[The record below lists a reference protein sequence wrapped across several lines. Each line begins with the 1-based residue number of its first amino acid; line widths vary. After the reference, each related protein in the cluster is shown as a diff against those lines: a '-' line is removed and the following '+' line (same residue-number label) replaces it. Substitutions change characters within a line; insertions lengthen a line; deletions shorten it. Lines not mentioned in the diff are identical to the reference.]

1 MTMNNLLLGLQADPF
16 ITTVVVGLIWPIVQA
31 ALDRP
36 YWTPA
41 RRKVLLAGVAVVVS
55 LAVWVSG
62 SYPATWQLFVAQASV
77 FLGIAWSVFQVLSSV
92 KINGVSLINW
102 AGALTPGG
110 ETVDDVR
117 KYTDLNRFLASRDAA
132 RGSGGDRAQ

>member
-1 MTMNNLLLGLQADPF
+1 MNQLLLGLQSDPF
-16 ITTVVVGLIWPIVQA
+16 LVTVVVGLIWPVVQA

-55 LAVWVSG
+55 VAVWVSG
-62 SYPATWQLFVAQASV
+62 SYPATWQLFLAQASV
-77 FLGIAWSVFQVLSSV
+77 FLGIAWSVFQVLSGIKV
-92 KINGVSLINW
+92 NGISIIDW

-110 ETVDDVR
+110 ETVDDLHVR
-117 KYTDLNRFLASRDAA
+117 GVNLSGGD
-132 RGSGGDRAQ
+132 SGGDRAQ

>member
-1 MTMNNLLLGLQADPF
+1 MNQLLLGLQSDPF
-16 ITTVVVGLIWPIVQA
+16 LVTVVVGIVWPLVQA

-41 RRKVLLAGVAVVVS
+41 RRKILLAVAAVIVS

-62 SYPATWQLFVAQASV
+62 SYPATWQLLLTQASV
-77 FLGIAWSVFQVLSSV
+77 FLGIAWSVFQVLSTV
-92 KINGVSLINW
+92 KINGVSLIAW

-110 ETVDDVR
+110 ETVDD
-117 KYTDLNRFLASRDAA
+117 LHLSGGDA
-132 RGSGGDRAQ
+132 GGDRAQ

>member
-1 MTMNNLLLGLQADPF
+1 MTMNQLLLGLQSDPF
-16 ITTVVVGLIWPIVQA
+16 LVTVVVGLIWPVVQA

-62 SYPATWQLFVAQASV
+62 SYPATWQLFLAQASV
-77 FLGIAWSVFQVLSSV
+77 FLGIAWSVFQVLSAV
-92 KINGVSLINW
+92 KINGASLIDW

-110 ETVDDVR
+110 ETVDD
-117 KYTDLNRFLASRDAA
+117 LHLSGGDA
-132 RGSGGDRAQ
+132 GGDRAQ

>member
-1 MTMNNLLLGLQADPF
+1 MNSLLLGLQSDPF
-16 ITTVVVGLIWPIVQA
+16 IVTVVVGLIWPIVQA

-36 YWTPA
+36 YWTPR

-62 SYPATWQLFVAQASV
+62 SYPATWQLIVANASV
-77 FLGIAWSVFQVLSSV
+77 FLGIAWSVFQVLSAV
-92 KINGVSLINW
+92 KINGASLIDW

-110 ETVDDVR
+110 ETVDDMR
-117 KYTDLNRFLASRDAA
+117 KATDLNAFLAARDAA
-132 RGSGGDRAQ
+132 RGSGGESAQ

>member
-1 MTMNNLLLGLQADPF
+1 MNQLLLGLQSDPF
-16 ITTVVVGLIWPIVQA
+16 VVTVVVGLIWPLVQA

-41 RRKVLLAGVAVVVS
+41 RRKLLLAGVAVLVS

-62 SYPATWQLFVAQASV
+62 SYPATWQLIVAQASV
-77 FLGIAWSVFQVLSSV
+77 FLGVAWSVFQVLSAV
-92 KINGVSLINW
+92 KINGASLIDW

-110 ETVDDVR
+110 ETVDDLHLR
-117 KYTDLNRFLASRDAA
+117 GLAPL
-132 RGSGGDRAQ
+132 SGGDAGGERAQ

>member
-1 MTMNNLLLGLQADPF
+1 MNQLLLGLQSDPF
-16 ITTVVVGLIWPIVQA
+16 LVTVVVGLIWPIVQA

-36 YWTPA
+36 YWTPT

-55 LAVWVSG
+55 VAVWVSG
-62 SYPATWQLFVAQASV
+62 SYPATWQLFLTQASV
-77 FLGIAWSVFQVLSSV
+77 FLGIAWSVFQVLSSI

-110 ETVDDVR
+110 ETVDEVR
-117 KYTDLNRFLASRDAA
+117 KYSSLSAWLAA
-132 RGSGGDRAQ
+132 RDKERNAGGDRAQ

>member
-1 MTMNNLLLGLQADPF
+1 MNDLLLGLHTDPF
-16 ITTVVVGLIWPIVQA
+16 MTTVVVGLIWPVVQA

-41 RRKVLLAGVAVVVS
+41 RRKILLAVVAVVVS

-62 SYPATWQLFVAQASV
+62 TYPATWRLLIAQASV
-77 FLGIAWSVFQVLSSV
+77 FLGVAWSVFQVLSGI
-92 KINGVSLINW
+92 KINGASIIDW

-117 KYTDLNRFLASRDAA
+117 LNTELSLSGGDV
-132 RGSGGDRAQ
+132 GGDRAQ

>member
-1 MTMNNLLLGLQADPF
+1 MNNLLLGLQSDPF
-16 ITTVVVGLIWPIVQA
+16 LVTVVVGLIWPVVQA

-62 SYPATWQLFVAQASV
+62 SYPATWQLFLAQASV
-77 FLGIAWSVFQVLSSV
+77 FLGIAWSVFQVLSAV

-110 ETVDDVR
+110 ETVEDVR
-117 KYTDLNRFLASRDAA
+117 KYTDLNSFLAARDAA
-132 RGSGGDRAQ
+132 RGSGGDSAQ

>member
-1 MTMNNLLLGLQADPF
+1 MSQLLLGLQSDPF
-16 ITTVVVGLIWPIVQA
+16 LVTVVVGLIWPVVQA

-41 RRKVLLAGVAVVVS
+41 RRKVLLAGVAVIVS

-62 SYPATWQLFVAQASV
+62 SYPATWQLIVANASV
-77 FLGIAWSVFQVLSSV
+77 FLGIAWTAFQVLSSI
-92 KINGVSLINW
+92 KINGISIIDW

-117 KYTDLNRFLASRDAA
+117 KYTDLNAFLASRDAA

>member
-1 MTMNNLLLGLQADPF
+1 MTMNDLLLGLHKDPF
-16 ITTVVVGLIWPIVQA
+16 MTTVVVGLIWPMVQA

-41 RRKVLLAGVAVVVS
+41 RRKVLLAVVAVVIS

-62 SYPATWQLFVAQASV
+62 TYPATWRLLIAQASL
-77 FLGIAWSVFQVLSSV
+77 FLGVAWSVFQVLSSISV
-92 KINGVSLINW
+92 HGVSLIDW

-110 ETVDDVR
+110 ESVDDVR
-117 KYTDLNRFLASRDAA
+117 LNAALPLSGGDA
-132 RGSGGDRAQ
+132 GGDRAQ

>member
-1 MTMNNLLLGLQADPF
+1 MNQLLLGLQSDPF
-16 ITTVVVGLIWPIVQA
+16 VVTVVVGLIWPLVQA

-41 RRKVLLAGVAVVVS
+41 RRKVLLAVVAVLVS

-62 SYPATWQLFVAQASV
+62 SYPATWQLIVAQASV
-77 FLGIAWSVFQVLSSV
+77 FLGVAWSVFQVLSAV
-92 KINGVSLINW
+92 KINGASLIDW

-110 ETVDDVR
+110 ETVDDLHLR
-117 KYTDLNRFLASRDAA
+117 GLAPL
-132 RGSGGDRAQ
+132 SGGDAGGERAQ

>member
-1 MTMNNLLLGLQADPF
+1 MNNLLLGIQSDPF
-16 ITTVVVGLIWPIVQA
+16 LVTVVGGLIWPIAQA

-41 RRKVLLAGVAVVVS
+41 RRKILLAVVAVIVS

-62 SYPATWQLFVAQASV
+62 SYPATWQLLLTQASV
-77 FLGIAWSVFQVLSSV
+77 FLGIAWSVFQVLSAV
-92 KINGVSLINW
+92 KINGASLIDW

-117 KYTDLNRFLASRDAA
+117 KYSDLNAWLAARDAA
-132 RGSGGDRAQ
+132 RGSGGDSAQ

>member
-1 MTMNNLLLGLQADPF
+1 MNQLLLGLQADPF
-16 ITTVVVGLIWPIVQA
+16 LVTVVVGLIWPVVQA

-62 SYPATWQLFVAQASV
+62 SYPATWQLFLAQASV
-77 FLGIAWSVFQVLSSV
+77 FLGIAWSVFQVLSGI
-92 KINGVSLINW
+92 KINGVSLIDW

-117 KYTDLNRFLASRDAA
+117 KATDLNRFLASRDAA
-132 RGSGGDRAQ
+132 RGLGGDRAQ

>member
-1 MTMNNLLLGLQADPF
+1 MTMNDLLLGLHEDPF
-16 ITTVVVGLIWPIVQA
+16 LTTVVVGLIWPLVQA

-41 RRKVLLAGVAVVVS
+41 RRKVLLAGVAAVVS

-62 SYPATWQLFVAQASV
+62 SYPATWQLFLAQASA
-77 FLGIAWSVFQVLSSV
+77 FLGIAWSVFQVLSS
-92 KINGVSLINW
+92 IRIHGVSLIDW

-110 ETVDDVR
+110 ESVDDVR
-117 KYTDLNRFLASRDAA
+117 LNAALPLSGGDA
-132 RGSGGDRAQ
+132 GGDRAQ

>member
-1 MTMNNLLLGLQADPF
+1 MNQLLLGLQSDPF
-16 ITTVVVGLIWPIVQA
+16 IVTVVVGLIWPIVQA

-41 RRKVLLAGVAVVVS
+41 RRKVLLAVVAAVVS

-62 SYPATWQLFVAQASV
+62 SYPATWQLIVAQASV
-77 FLGIAWSVFQVLSSV
+77 FLGIAWSVFQVLSAV
-92 KINGVSLINW
+92 KINGASLIDW

-110 ETVDDVR
+110 ETVDDLHLR
-117 KYTDLNRFLASRDAA
+117 GLTNLSGGDA
-132 RGSGGDRAQ
+132 GGDRAQ

>member
-1 MTMNNLLLGLQADPF
+1 MNSLLLGLQSDPF
-16 ITTVVVGLIWPIVQA
+16 LVTVGGGLIWPVVQA
-31 ALDRP
+31 TLDRP

-41 RRKVLLAGVAVVVS
+41 RRKVLLAIVAAVVS

-77 FLGIAWSVFQVLSSV
+77 FLGIAWAAFQVLSSI
-92 KINGVSLINW
+92 KISGASIIDW

-110 ETVDDVR
+110 ETVDDLHLR
-117 KYTDLNRFLASRDAA
+117 GLADL
-132 RGSGGDRAQ
+132 SGGAGGGRAQ

>member
-1 MTMNNLLLGLQADPF
+1 VNNILLGLQSDPF
-16 ITTVVVGLIWPIVQA
+16 LVTVVVGLIWPLVQA

-41 RRKVLLAGVAVVVS
+41 RRKILLAAVAVVVS
-55 LAVWVSG
+55 VAVWVSG

-77 FLGIAWSVFQVLSSV
+77 FLGIAWSVFQVLSTV
-92 KINGVSLINW
+92 KINGASLIDW

-117 KYTDLNRFLASRDAA
+117 KATDLNAFLASRDAS
-132 RGSGGDRAQ
+132 RGLGGDRGQ

>member
-1 MTMNNLLLGLQADPF
+1 MNNLLLGLQSNPF
-16 ITTVVVGLIWPIVQA
+16 ITTVVVGLIWPLVQA

-41 RRKVLLAGVAVVVS
+41 RRKILLAVVAVVVS
-55 LAVWVSG
+55 VAVWVSG
-62 SYPATWQLFVAQASV
+62 SYPATWQLFLAQASV
-77 FLGIAWSVFQVLSSV
+77 FLGIAWSVFQVLSAV

-102 AGALTPGG
+102 AGAMTPGG

-117 KYTDLNRFLASRDAA
+117 LNAA
-132 RGSGGDRAQ
+132 FPMSGGDAGGDSAQ